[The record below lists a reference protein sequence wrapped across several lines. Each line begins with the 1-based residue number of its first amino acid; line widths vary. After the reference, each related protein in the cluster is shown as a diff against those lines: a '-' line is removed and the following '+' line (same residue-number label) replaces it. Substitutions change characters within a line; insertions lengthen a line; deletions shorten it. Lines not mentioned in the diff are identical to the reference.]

1 MKSAYFTFK
10 GSYRTLHGKVTLND
24 DGKISVNLHDGRM
37 GSANLRYQA
46 KKYAEK
52 IVKENFTDPTITNI
66 QEVITD
72 SNLIQ
77 ILYRETESLK
87 IQYIEKCTQYATQQ
101 FHRAVTLAKLNAPD
115 LYTRFNIP
123 FTFVNEKMILP
134 TDLHTKYRSEL
145 KTMSKALSEA
155 RNIAYQTESRYVD
168 KAIKSAEKHYE
179 QSIIKLALRIESK
192 GLDVTQLKTQTA
204 HVGVNIETILTD
216 GNLTVKAWTIIA
228 EGPIQQPHYRYLVK

>member
-10 GSYRTLHGKVTLND
+10 GNRTLRGKVTLND
-24 DGKISVNLHDGRM
+24 DGKISVNLHDARM
-37 GSANLRYQA
+37 ASAAMRYQA

-66 QEVITD
+66 EEVTTD
-72 SNLIQ
+72 SQLIQ
-77 ILYRETESLK
+77 ILYKETASLK
-87 IQYIEKCTQYATQQ
+87 IQYIEKCKQYATQEFQ
-101 FHRAVTLAKLNAPD
+101 HAVILAKLNAPD
-115 LYTRFNIP
+115 LYTRFNIH
-123 FTFVNEKMILP
+123 FTIVNEKMILP
-134 TDLHTKYRSEL
+134 TDLHAKYRSEL

-155 RNIAYQTESRYVD
+155 RSIAYQTEPRYVD

-179 QSIIKLALRIESK
+179 KSIIKLALRIESK
-192 GLDVTQLKTQTA
+192 GLDIAQLKTQTS